1 LYKAPTFSAKVNVMS
16 FLVSFRKW
24 TASVV
29 AASLALCDIGCGPE
43 ASTPSPA
50 VGGKPPAAREQT
62 GSTTGGP
69 AKKGRAEVPEPAPA
83 EETDKT
89 PAAAQEEKPA
99 EEKPANDKPDD
110 KPADEKPNE

>member
-1 LYKAPTFSAKVNVMS
+1 MSFSAN
-16 FLVSFRKW
+16 FRKW
-24 TASVV
+24 TASVIV
-29 AASLALCDIGCGPE
+29 AGLALCLVGCGPE

-50 VGGKPPAAREQT
+50 AGGGKTQAAREQT

-83 EETDKT
+83 EEADKT

-99 EEKPANDKPDD
+99 EEKPA
-110 KPADEKPNE
+110 DEKPNE